1 MLLARHRGLAV
12 GVSCVA
18 LVVAFVAAIA
28 LGSVSI
34 PLRQVVAILA
44 GGHADQ
50 PAWRTIVVEFR
61 LPKAITAALA
71 GAGLGVAGLQLQTLF
86 RNPLADPFILGISSG
101 ASLGVAFVVLAAGGA
116 AGSTL
121 LAGLGPL
128 ADLGVAGGAVVGSAL
143 VMAIVLAVA
152 RRVRSSVTVLI
163 VGLMVGYLTTA
174 IVSLLVWGAVSERLR
189 AYLVWSFGSFG
200 GVDWPKL
207 RILAPAVAVGI
218 VAALLTIKQLNALL
232 LGEEY
237 AASMG
242 VAVRRARMLT
252 IGAASLLAGVVTAFC
267 GPIAFLGIAVAHL
280 ARAVTGTSDHR
291 VLVPACAVLGATIA
305 LVASV
310 AASLPGSDRVLPLN
324 AVTSLIGAPV
334 VVVILLRSRRFSRA
348 VVT

>member
-1 MLLARHRGLAV
+1 MLLARRRGLAV

-174 IVSLLVWGAVSERLR
+174 IVNEAVTVFPDITPLITCPDMVVGVPLPFTCGFTSTAGR
-189 AYLVWSFGSFG
+189 AAADDDQTSITPSVRT
-200 GVDWPKL
+200 K
-207 RILAPAVAVGI
+207 PART
-218 VAALLTIKQLNALL
+218 LWL
-232 LGEEY
+232 
-237 AASMG
+237 
-242 VAVRRARMLT
+242 
-252 IGAASLLAGVVTAFC
+252 
-267 GPIAFLGIAVAHL
+267 IAVPPRPPPRATAVPEQHCVKSRPWRWWLCWLIRWWKFDQQRRQL
-280 ARAVTGTSDHR
+280 ADSHSAD
-291 VLVPACAVLGATIA
+291 
-305 LVASV
+305 
-310 AASLPGSDRVLPLN
+310 
-324 AVTSLIGAPV
+324 
-334 VVVILLRSRRFSRA
+334 FSRKHFFDSA
-348 VVT
+348 RPQGAYVHVPKQWRAIRCDWRANAAAPCERHV